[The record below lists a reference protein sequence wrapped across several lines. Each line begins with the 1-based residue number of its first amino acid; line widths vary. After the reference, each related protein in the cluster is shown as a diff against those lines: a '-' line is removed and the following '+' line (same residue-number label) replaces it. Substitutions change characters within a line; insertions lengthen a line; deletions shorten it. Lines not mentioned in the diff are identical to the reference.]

1 MNPSNVKYS
10 SSPQE
15 GTAAESE
22 LMVFRSELPT
32 YNPSSN
38 KFVRINLPVAPMSF
52 LDWSDSILS
61 LKFTN
66 RSFITGTANE
76 TGAAVK
82 TQLSNLIKSVA
93 IYNQDSEQ
101 IEYINNYNLIVNVL
115 DDYTMSVGR
124 KTSVDSILAGGSATG
139 DPDAATAINGA
150 DAVTEADGAS
160 KVLCDGL
167 VSAFTSGQF
176 LSPLGFLRGVACSI
190 VLELEDPNTCLK
202 VETATNCTAAYAV
215 SDIQIRAK
223 QIKFNDSFNQ
233 SFMSSMA
240 AAGATGIH
248 YVSESFM
255 HTQGSLNN
263 GVSSTQNVNFSL
275 NPRSAKYLLVT
286 HRPEADVTN
295 KAKYSLGVR
304 SSAAIQSY
312 QFELNGKA
320 MPNQPIEISDT
331 NLSQGYAQI
340 LDSFGQINNL
350 SHQNLITQTGNSLLY
365 SRTQSTACKYVSALT
380 LEDFNSAQSGV
391 YSGLDL
397 SNVSQMSYRPSI
409 ATALTS
415 SYRLDVICSIDISY
429 HISADGKMFTVR

>member
-1 MNPSNVKYS
+1 MNPDNVKYS
-10 SSPQE
+10 SAPQE

-22 LMVFRSELPT
+22 LIIFRSELPT

-101 IEYINNYNLIVNVL
+101 IEYINSYNLIVNVL

-202 VETATNCTAAYAV
+202 VETATNCTAAYSV
-215 SDIQIRAK
+215 SDVQIRAK
-223 QIKFNDSFNQ
+223 QIKFNDGFNQ
-233 SFMSSMA
+233 AFMSSMA
-240 AAGATGIH
+240 AAGAAGIH
-248 YVSESFM
+248 YVSESFI

-263 GVSSTQNVNFSL
+263 GVSSIQNINFSM

-286 HRPEADVTN
+286 HRPESDVTN

-340 LDSFGQINNL
+340 LDGFGQINNL

-365 SRTQSTACKYVSALT
+365 SRTQGTACKYVSALT

-391 YSGLDL
+391 YSGMDL
-397 SNVSQMSYRPSI
+397 SNVSQMSYRPNI

-415 SYRLDVICSIDISY
+415 AYRLDVLCSIDIAY
-429 HISADGKMFTVR
+429 HISSEGKMFTVR

>member
-10 SSPQE
+10 SSAQE

-22 LMVFRSELPT
+22 LMIFRSELPT
-32 YNPSSN
+32 YNPNSN

-66 RSFITGTANE
+66 RSFITGTANAS
-76 TGAAVK
+76 GAAVK

-93 IYNQDSEQ
+93 IYNSDSEQ

-139 DPDAATAINGA
+139 DPDAAVAITGA
-150 DAVTEADGAS
+150 DSVTEADGAS
-160 KVLCDGL
+160 KVLCDGI

-202 VETATNCTAAYAV
+202 VTTATACTAAYSV
-215 SDIQIRAK
+215 SDVQIRAK

-233 SFMSSMA
+233 SFMSSMM

-255 HTQGSLNN
+255 HTQASLNS
-263 GVSSTQNVNFSL
+263 GVSATQSVNFSL

-286 HRPEADVTN
+286 HRLEADVTD
-295 KAKYSLGVR
+295 KSKYSLGVR
-304 SSAAIQSY
+304 SSAAISQYSM
-312 QFELNGKA
+312 EINGKQT
-320 MPNQPIEISDT
+320 PTQPIEISDT
-331 NLSQGYAQI
+331 NLSQAYAQI
-340 LDSFGQINNL
+340 LDGFGQINNL

-365 SRTQSTACKYVSALT
+365 ARNQATACKYVSAIT

-391 YSGLDL
+391 YSGMDL
-397 SNVSQMSYRPSI
+397 SNVSQMSYRPVI
-409 ATALTS
+409 ATALS
-415 SYRLDVICSIDISY
+415 GAYRLDVLCSIDIAY
-429 HISADGKMFTVR
+429 HISSEGKMFTVR